1 MGVDYSF
8 FFGNKRNEYR
18 FIEALFKFRKR
29 PFDIFGSVLVYN
41 MIERKYS
48 YNVNLSY
55 KKL

>member
-1 MGVDYSF
+1 MGDDYSF